1 MQQLKNQLI
10 VFCGDSTTE
19 QGQQSNVG
27 GLYAR
32 LINQHA
38 ISGGRLD
45 GIAGVVNYGMSGYQ
59 LSDFANTA
67 ADDRFTGAAAD
78 DSDWDFG
85 GNKKQGIWGGVSAA
99 DAIKIKGDIYIICF
113 GINDL
118 ILTELGLKT
127 QKECEE
133 YIVRNMSIALKK
145 IKSALPAARI
155 ILRIPCAMLPAPYL
169 QTSFP
174 WQAVYPD
181 FGRDLAMD
189 AALVAKWNQ
198 ALSRAYYLLS
208 EQDPALEL
216 LDMVQ
221 IMAAHFGPAEI
232 SADDSPCMKDL
243 VHPNACGY
251 EVLADAVADL
261 LSQP

>member
-1 MQQLKNQLI
+1 MQRFNNKLI

-27 GLYAR
+27 GLYPR
-32 LINQHA
+32 LMNQHA
-38 ISGGRLD
+38 IAGGRLD
-45 GIAGVVNYGMSGYQ
+45 GLAGVVNYGMSGYQ
-59 LSDFANTA
+59 LYDFANA
-67 ADDRFTGAAAD
+67 PADDAFTGAAAGH
-78 DSDWDFG
+78 SDWDFY
-85 GNKKQGIWGGVSAA
+85 GNKKQGIWGGFSAA

-118 ILTELGLKT
+118 ILTELGHKT
-127 QKECEE
+127 QNECED
-133 YIVRNMSIALKK
+133 YIVRNMSIALDK

-169 QTSFP
+169 QTNFP

-181 FGRDLAMD
+181 FGRDLALDM
-189 AALVAKWNQ
+189 ALVTKWNQ

-216 LDMVQ
+216 LDMEQ
-221 IMAAHFGPAEI
+221 IMAGHYGPAAL
-232 SADDSPCMKDL
+232 SAENSPCMKDL
-243 VHPNACGY
+243 VHPNAKGY
-251 EVLADAVADL
+251 AVVADAVADL
-261 LSQP
+261 LSRP